1 MKKLIIY
8 HTLIIL
14 FIGFSLSSCGSK
26 KTEREQY
33 EATTSGMMYS
43 SYKATSKLSV
53 GTALKAYNLQKPDT
67 LPNLNPTYA
76 HILLGYFFSVSGKS
90 KFAFAEAE
98 IVEEDKDEEV
108 KFLAQS
114 LRSITMQQEG
124 WPELAKAESVSAKQ
138 HLTKTPSTQVSYEIS
153 IFYLVMG
160 SVMVKQKDFAQAK
173 FYWAGFSTETGIN
186 WPYQLCDAV
195 ADMQA
200 GHAQQGLQKIK
211 VMSQDPAVPEEL
223 RLVLKTEIEKVEQHA
238 GAEVDSS
245 LFWPK
250 LIASVLWDEIKTSSK
265 GSLQQMTEMMDGIK
279 KKLPV

>member
-1 MKKLIIY
+1 MKKSFRSSILIA
-8 HTLIIL
+8 LIVI
-14 FIGFSLSSCGSK
+14 ITFSNCGSK

-33 EATTSGMMYS
+33 EATTSGVMYS
-43 SYKATSKLSV
+43 TYKATSKLSV

-67 LPNLNPTYA
+67 LPSLNPTYA

-90 KFAFAEAE
+90 KFAFAEVE

-114 LRSITMQQEG
+114 LRSITMLQEG

-138 HLTKTPSTQVSYEIS
+138 NLAKTPNTQVPYEVS

-160 SVMVKQKDFAQAK
+160 SVLVKEKDFAQAK

-195 ADMQA
+195 ADLQV
-200 GHAQQGLQKIK
+200 GRAQQGLQKIK
-211 VMSQDPAVPEEL
+211 VISQDPAVPEEL
-223 RLVLKTEIEKVEQHA
+223 RLVLKTEIEKIEQHA

-250 LIASVLWDEIKTSSK
+250 LIAAVLWDEIKTSSK
-265 GSLQQMTEMMDGIK
+265 GSLQQITEMIDEIK
-279 KKLPV
+279 KKLSV